1 MQSVSILYEMCTNK
15 YNVPGCE
22 YQVQVEAPPGG
33 FDALGIRSNAHP
45 PPWPAVQRQCGKN
58 HFICEMISYEI
69 ACTAIKNKT
78 YPTRPTHHPDLQC
91 GPVFAGKVD
100 QAHPPPWPAVQSMLL
115 KRQWAKTFH
124 LWDDFIQNLRADR
137 TKQKHTCYRRPTWT
151 VCAPLVN
158 KGHWR
163 ACRSICGHWEVLVL
177 AVEAKN
183 GHGVGLRR
191 WPGRW
196 RGDEPA
202 FVDLRLGAVQLL
214 RPLFA

>member
-78 YPTRPTHHPDLQC
+78 YPPGPPTTLTCSAGQFLREKWTRPTHHPDLRCSRCFWKGNGRKHFICEMILYKICVQIELNKNI
-91 GPVFAGKVD
+91 PVTDVPHEPFA
-100 QAHPPPWPAVQSMLL
+100 H
-115 KRQWAKTFH
+115 
-124 LWDDFIQNLRADR
+124 
-137 TKQKHTCYRRPTWT
+137 
-151 VCAPLVN
+151 
-158 KGHWR
+158 
-163 ACRSICGHWEVLVL
+163 RS
-177 AVEAKN
+177 
-183 GHGVGLRR
+183 
-191 WPGRW
+191 
-196 RGDEPA
+196 
-202 FVDLRLGAVQLL
+202 
-214 RPLFA
+214 